1 MNLKHCT
8 LRSGLLLV
16 LLAILTACGFQ
27 LRGDLNLPPE
37 MARTQLQIADEY
49 DPFARELKRLLT
61 RSGVTLVED
70 DPTALLEIPTN
81 RARREILSVGD
92 SARVREFRVRYRVE
106 FHLTDAAGNVLQPRR
121 TAEQSRE
128 VVFDEREILA
138 SQREEEYL
146 EEELARTLARQ
157 VLRMLEQPAR

>member
-1 MNLKHCT
+1 MI
-8 LRSGLLLV
+8 V
-16 LLAILTACGFQ
+16 LFTTLTACGFQ

-61 RSGVTLVED
+61 RSGVTLVRD
-70 DPTALLEIPTN
+70 DPTARLQVPIN
-81 RARREILSVGD
+81 RASREILSVGD

-106 FHLTDAAGNVLQPRR
+106 FSLADGQGNVLQPRR

-128 VVFDEREILA
+128 VVFDETEILA
-138 SQREEEYL
+138 SQREQEFL
-146 EEELARTLARQ
+146 EEEQGA
-157 VLRMLEQPAR
+157 